1 MKRSIQ
7 LFTVSALAA
16 GIAACGGGDGGTS
29 TGSTGTVSFGIT
41 DAPTSNLA
49 NVTISFTGM
58 SLKPADGEWVEFTFD
73 EPKSLNLLAYQ
84 GGASAPLIT
93 DEEVPAG
100 QYSELRLNINAE
112 DSDTDDDSLP
122 DSYVII
128 DGEPGIQKKLA
139 VPSSVLKL
147 KGDFLVAADTSTD
160 FTIDFDVKKS
170 IVDPQGGSLANFLL
184 RPSLRLV
191 NNLQVGSISGEVD
204 YLTIQQT
211 RLDDDQAANDCA
223 DSYSGSVYVF
233 KGPDIEPTDININSE
248 GLQPVMAVPVS
259 NEDMSGL
266 YTYTAAFL
274 PAGDYTISYSCH
286 TDDNESDDELYFQG
300 TQNVTVV
307 ADNEVQAEPI
317 PLLP

>member
-1 MKRSIQ
+1 
-7 LFTVSALAA
+7 
-16 GIAACGGGDGGTS
+16 
-29 TGSTGTVSFGIT
+29 
-41 DAPTSNLA
+41 
-49 NVTISFTGM
+49 M

-122 DSYVII
+122 DSYVITE
-128 DGEPGIQKKLA
+128 DAPDERKELA

-147 KGDFLVAADTSTD
+147 KGDFLVAADTTTD

-170 IVDPQGGSLANFLL
+170 IVDPQGKSLADFLL

-191 NNLQVGSISGEVD
+191 NNLQVGAISGEVD
-204 YLTIQQT
+204 YGTINQT
-211 RLDDDQAANDCA
+211 VDCA
-223 DSYSGSVYVF
+223 ADYNGSVYVYQ
-233 KGPDIEPTDININSE
+233 GEDATLSDINVTSDSV
-248 GLQPVMAVPVS
+248 QPVMAVPVS
-259 NEDMSGL
+259 DEDKDGM

-274 PAGDYTISYSCH
+274 PAGDYTIAYSCQLDNNE
-286 TDDNESDDELYFQG
+286 TDETLEFLG
-300 TQNVTVV
+300 KQNVTVI
-307 ADNEVQAEPI
+307 ADSEVQAKPI
-317 PLLP
+317 PLPQ